1 MLDRCHPIPAAA
13 RFAASAAAELRR
25 WRWLRG
31 LIVGPAALLASCR
44 SGGVVDPRGPIASA
58 EWLLVINA
66 TEIMLVTLDDLAQTI
81 ARRAEAGADQ
91 SYTRS
96 LPDKGPAHCARKL

>member
-66 TEIMLVTLDDLAQTI
+66 PGCGVMRLE
-81 ARRAEAGADQ
+81 
-91 SYTRS
+91 RS
-96 LPDKGPAHCARKL
+96 NMTSST